1 MVTTASI
8 ARVAA
13 LIGDPTRASMLQA
26 LMDGR
31 AAPLRAWPAS
41 GWIALSRRPG
51 RGPLR
56 STRMTPPHH
65 RADRRI
71 SGAARPPAPSR
82 RTHKRAAS
90 GRRPVRVARPDAGH
104 PCSTQAAQVVI
115 EVAVDPM
122 HQMHRKQATSPVK
135 LRAMLMLQPCC
146 VSALI
151 AALS

>member
-31 AAPLRAWPAS
+31 AGAVAGLARLRLDRPLKKAGARSSPVDADDAAAS
-41 GWIALSRRPG
+41 QG
-51 RGPLR
+51 R
-56 STRMTPPHH
+56 S
-65 RADRRI
+65 RI

-90 GRRPVRVARPDAGH
+90 GRRPGRVARPHARPAMQHPSGAGRH
-104 PCSTQAAQVVI
+104 
-115 EVAVDPM
+115 
-122 HQMHRKQATSPVK
+122 
-135 LRAMLMLQPCC
+135 
-146 VSALI
+146 
-151 AALS
+151 